1 MPNLGPG
8 SFPVE
13 EKVWAHMMTTGLLLL
28 FMFTLAYTMVAKRL
42 SSTVVTAPMLFIGF
56 GFLLSQT
63 GWMPQGEAEEIL
75 HLTAE
80 VALILLLFFDAAQ
93 TDLRALKRRHVW
105 PVRMLLIG
113 LPSAI
118 ILGTLSAWLLL
129 PGWPVVALALIA
141 SILAPTDAALGQAV
155 VTNPI
160 VPIRARRALTVESGL
175 NDGIALLAVLLFA
188 SLTAGEIA
196 QNSLDWVLFGLKQLT
211 FGPLVGMAVGF
222 AGGTILMQAKKYN
235 LTSDIYEGVGALA
248 LAGTA
253 YVGADLVGGNGF
265 IAAFVAG
272 LSFGAVVKK
281 ACKFVFEFTESEGQ
295 LLTLG
300 AFFLLGLTLVPEV
313 IHALTAEMFVLILVS
328 LFVVR
333 PLAIWLSLLGTDAS
347 GTTRVFFGWFG
358 PRGLATALFALLV
371 VGQAEHQY
379 AEIIL
384 IIAINAVWISAILHG
399 VSAAPGARWYAA
411 RIAAKG
417 TCPEMKPIDESAK
430 PIVTR

>member
-1 MPNLGPG
+1 MLT
-8 SFPVE
+8 
-13 EKVWAHMMTTGLLLL
+13 AGLLLL
-28 FMFTLAYTMVAKRL
+28 FMFTLAYTMVARRL

-56 GFLLSQT
+56 GFLLSRT
-63 GWMPQGEAEEIL
+63 GWMLQGEAEDIL

-93 TDLRALKRRHVW
+93 TDLGALRRRHVW

-113 LPSAI
+113 LPLAI
-118 ILGTLSAWLLL
+118 ILGALSAWLLF

-155 VTNPI
+155 VTNAI
-160 VPIRARRALTVESGL
+160 VPMRARRALTVESGL
-175 NDGIALLAVLLFA
+175 NDGIALLAVLFFA
-188 SLTAGEIA
+188 SLTAEEMG
-196 QNSLDWVLFGLKQLT
+196 QNGVDWFLFGLKQLT
-211 FGPLVGMAVGF
+211 LGPLVGMATGLI
-222 AGGTILMQAKKYN
+222 GGAILLQAKKYN

-253 YVGADLVGGNGF
+253 YAGAELMGGNGF
-265 IAAFVAG
+265 IAAFIAG
-272 LSFGAVVKK
+272 LCFGGVVKS

-300 AFFLLGLTLVPEV
+300 AFFLLGLTLVPEA
-313 IHALTAEMFVLILVS
+313 IDALTIEIFTLILVS

-333 PLAIWLSLLGTDAS
+333 PLAIWISLLGTDAS
-347 GTTRVFFGWFG
+347 GTTRAFFGWFG

-371 VGQAEHQY
+371 VGQSEHQY
-379 AEIIL
+379 SEAIL
-384 IIAINAVWISAILHG
+384 VVAINAVWISAVLHG
-399 VSAAPGARWYAA
+399 LSAAPGARWYAA
-411 RIAAKG
+411 QIAAKG
-417 TCPEMKPIDESAK
+417 ACAEMKPVEVSAK

>member
-1 MPNLGPG
+1 
-8 SFPVE
+8 
-13 EKVWAHMMTTGLLLL
+13 MMTAGLLLL
-28 FMFTLAYTMVAKRL
+28 FMFTLAYTMVARRL

-63 GWMPQGEAEEIL
+63 GWMPQGEAEEML

-93 TDLRALKRRHVW
+93 TDLRALRRRHVW

-113 LPSAI
+113 LPLAI
-118 ILGTLSAWLLL
+118 ILGTLSAWLLF
-129 PGWPVVALALIA
+129 PGWSAVALALIA

-155 VTNPI
+155 VTNSV
-160 VPIRARRALTVESGL
+160 VPMRARRALTVESGL

-188 SLTAGEIA
+188 SLAAEETG
-196 QNSLDWVLFGLKQLT
+196 QNGVDWLLFGLKQLT
-211 FGPLVGMAVGF
+211 LGPLVGIAVGF
-222 AGGTILMQAKKYN
+222 IGGAILLQAKKHN

-265 IAAFVAG
+265 ISAFVAG
-272 LSFGAVVKK
+272 LCFGSVVKGG
-281 ACKFVFEFTESEGQ
+281 CKFVFEFTESEGQ

-313 IHALTAEMFVLILVS
+313 IAALTFEIFALILIS
-328 LFVVR
+328 LIVVR
-333 PLAIWLSLLGTDAS
+333 PLAIWISLIGTDAS
-347 GTTRVFFGWFG
+347 GTTRLFFGWFG

-371 VGQAEHQY
+371 VGQSEHQFSE
-379 AEIIL
+379 AIL
-384 IIAINAVWISAILHG
+384 VIAVNAVWISAVLHG
-399 VSAAPGARWYAA
+399 LSAAPGARWYAA

-417 TCPEMKPIDESAK
+417 VCPEMKPIEESAK
-430 PIVTR
+430 PIITR